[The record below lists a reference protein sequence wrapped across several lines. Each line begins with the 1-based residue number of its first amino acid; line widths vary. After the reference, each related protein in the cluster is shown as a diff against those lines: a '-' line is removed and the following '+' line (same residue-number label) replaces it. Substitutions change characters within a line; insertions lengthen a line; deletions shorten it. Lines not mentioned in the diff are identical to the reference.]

1 MDADDDSNEE
11 KLVDTEV
18 WTLINRLDAQRQQA
32 MDLLM
37 ALTDKD
43 LDLAYTD
50 DPGEE
55 GPFTIRRL
63 LHRISTHHQDH
74 IQHLLKARRIIG
86 SPRNEVVRALA
97 EMQATRAE
105 LLTNLL
111 GLSDEDLRRDCSEGE
126 ALGNLQPRGGQEPEY
141 TIRRI
146 VEHVVEMEEMRLD
159 HIRQTLERHRK

>member
-1 MDADDDSNEE
+1 MDTDI
-11 KLVDTEV
+11 
-18 WTLINRLDAQRQQA
+18 WTLISRLNAQRQQA

-37 ALTDKD
+37 ALTDAD
-43 LDLAYTD
+43 LDITYTD

-63 LHRISTHHQDH
+63 LHRITTHHQDH

-86 SPRNEVVRALA
+86 SPRSETVRALA
-97 EMQATRAE
+97 EMQAARAE

-111 GLSDEDLRRDCSEGE
+111 GLSDEDLKRDCSEGE

-146 VEHVVEMEEMRLD
+146 VEHVVEMEEMRLG
-159 HIRQTLERHRK
+159 HIRQALEQHRSQSDRMEQR